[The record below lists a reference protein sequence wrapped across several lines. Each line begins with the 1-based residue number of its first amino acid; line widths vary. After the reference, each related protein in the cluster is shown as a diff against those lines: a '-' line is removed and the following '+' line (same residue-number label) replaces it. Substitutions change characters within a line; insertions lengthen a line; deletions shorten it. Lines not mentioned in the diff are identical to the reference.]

1 LKSSGSYKYVLDAN
15 AFYAGLPFLSSTKCY
30 TTSLVFEEVRHL
42 KGSYSLLEI
51 LVEADNLRIVDPD
64 EKYANEVYSVTI
76 QSGDYSKLS
85 KADISVL
92 ALAYQLGK
100 TLISDDFAVE
110 NTAKLLGISIRP
122 LTTKGIKHTRKW
134 ISFCWT
140 CGKGYGPN
148 ITECLICGNRLKR
161 RSKRLQHFE

>member
-1 LKSSGSYKYVLDAN
+1 
-15 AFYAGLPFLSSTKCY
+15 
-30 TTSLVFEEVRHL
+30 L

-92 ALAYQLGK
+92 ALAYQLDK

-110 NTAKLLGISIRP
+110 NAAKLLGISIMP
-122 LTTKGIKHTRKW
+122 LVTKGIKHIRKW
-134 ISFCWT
+134 ISFCGT

-148 ITECLICGNRLKR
+148 ITECSICGNRLKR
-161 RSKRLQHFE
+161 RSKRLRHLE

>member
-1 LKSSGSYKYVLDAN
+1 
-15 AFYAGLPFLSSTKCY
+15 
-30 TTSLVFEEVRHL
+30 L

-64 EKYANEVYSVTI
+64 EKYANEVYNVTI

-110 NTAKLLGISIRP
+110 NTAKLLGISIMP
-122 LTTKGIKHTRKW
+122 LVTKGIKHIRKW
-134 ISFCWT
+134 ISFCGT

-148 ITECLICGNRLKR
+148 ITECSICGNRLKR
-161 RSKRLQHFE
+161 RYKRLQHFE

>member
-1 LKSSGSYKYVLDAN
+1 L
-15 AFYAGLPFLSSTKCY
+15 
-30 TTSLVFEEVRHL
+30 R
-42 KGSYSLLEI
+42 GSYSLLEV

-64 EKYANEVYSVTI
+64 EKYANKVYSVTI

-110 NTAKLLGISIRP
+110 NTAKLLGISIMP
-122 LTTKGIKHTRKW
+122 LVTKGIKHIRKW
-134 ISFCWT
+134 ISFCGT

-148 ITECLICGNRLKR
+148 ITECSICGNRLKR
-161 RSKRLQHFE
+161 RSKRLRHFE

>member
-1 LKSSGSYKYVLDAN
+1 L
-15 AFYAGLPFLSSTKCY
+15 
-30 TTSLVFEEVRHL
+30 R
-42 KGSYSLLEI
+42 GSYSLLEI

-64 EKYANEVYSVTI
+64 EKYANKVYSVTI

-110 NTAKLLGISIRP
+110 NTAKLLGISIMP
-122 LTTKGIKHTRKW
+122 LVTKGIKHIRKW
-134 ISFCWT
+134 ISFCGT

-148 ITECLICGNRLKR
+148 ITECSICGNRLKR
-161 RSKRLQHFE
+161 RSKRLRHFE

>member
-1 LKSSGSYKYVLDAN
+1 M
-15 AFYAGLPFLSSTKCY
+15 
-30 TTSLVFEEVRHL
+30 R
-42 KGSYSLLEI
+42 GSYSLLEV

-64 EKYANEVYSVTI
+64 EKYANKVYSVTI

-110 NTAKLLGISIRP
+110 NTAKLLGISIMP
-122 LTTKGIKHTRKW
+122 LVTKGIKHIRKW
-134 ISFCWT
+134 ISFCGT

-148 ITECLICGNRLKR
+148 ITECSICGNRLKR
-161 RSKRLQHFE
+161 RSKRLRHFE